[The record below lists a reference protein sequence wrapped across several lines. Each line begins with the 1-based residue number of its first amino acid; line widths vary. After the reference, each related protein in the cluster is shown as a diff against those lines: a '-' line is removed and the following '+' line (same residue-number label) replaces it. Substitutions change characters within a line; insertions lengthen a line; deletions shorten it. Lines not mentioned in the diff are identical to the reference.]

1 MTDGDSRQIYI
12 TLEAVFDVLNK
23 YIVPNT
29 TNISSNSSN
38 TPAGV
43 VTFNGKSYA
52 SQAAANA
59 AKPSTL
65 LSSTFNTDLLPKELQ
80 NKSNNNYDSNLIYLS
95 LDTNTYE
102 DSNSSS
108 TTYTGSLLC
117 NASFLQISTDPTVCL
132 IKNPLWSSSGGN
144 IISTVNTF
152 TSPQLNQD
160 DKIATDIA
168 QKIADSL
175 GFFSNTQQDIVNILD
190 FLINFYNKDA
200 AIILYIVNKKISL
213 FTDYADLEALLKG
226 VLYESEGSLDVIK
239 EIQKILNKIGVTISF
254 KGPFVDVNG
263 EKVEV
268 KTSLDPKSITLNIP
282 SIESNA
288 EAQIAIQQN
297 QKQALAD
304 LNNINKS
311 L

>member
-1 MTDGDSRQIYI
+1 MA
-12 TLEAVFDVLNK
+12 L
-23 YIVPNT
+23 
-29 TNISSNSSN
+29 
-38 TPAGV
+38 
-43 VTFNGKSYA
+43 TFL
-52 SQAAANA
+52 
-59 AKPSTL
+59 TL
-65 LSSTFNTDLLPKELQ
+65 LAKTIETK
-80 NKSNNNYDSNLIYLS
+80 
-95 LDTNTYE
+95 
-102 DSNSSS
+102 
-108 TTYTGSLLC
+108 
-117 NASFLQISTDPTVCL
+117 ASPTVCL

-254 KGPFVDVNG
+254 KGPFVDFNG
-263 EKVEV
+263 
-268 KTSLDPKSITLNIP
+268 
-282 SIESNA
+282 
-288 EAQIAIQQN
+288 
-297 QKQALAD
+297 
-304 LNNINKS
+304 
-311 L
+311 